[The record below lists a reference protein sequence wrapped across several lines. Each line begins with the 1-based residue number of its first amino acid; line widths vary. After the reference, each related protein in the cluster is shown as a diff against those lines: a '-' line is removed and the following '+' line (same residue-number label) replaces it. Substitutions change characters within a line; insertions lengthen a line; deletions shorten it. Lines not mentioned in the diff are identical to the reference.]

1 MASRTSL
8 AFLLFTFL
16 MAISASYAHGFTVR
30 VTFNQTSPTTATAEI
45 TGGPVVFPLG
55 STTPVAGGNVTILIN
70 LGPLRIT
77 ANATTD
83 INGNFNVVVPIT
95 INPGQLPNLLT
106 VSAVA
111 NVALPITSNL
121 PGTIGRQLLIPLS
134 LQSIIPGIL
143 RIVLTLNAS
152 GVVVLGG

>member
-30 VTFNQTSPTTATAEI
+30 ATLNLIGPTNANVNI
-45 TGGPVVFPLG
+45 NGGPVVFPLG
-55 STTPVAGGNVTILIN
+55 STTPVAGANVTVVIYV
-70 LGPLRIT
+70 GALRIT
-77 ANATTD
+77 ANAITD
-83 INGNFNVVVPIT
+83 INGNFNANVPIT
-95 INPGQLPNLLT
+95 INPNLLPNLLT

-111 NVALPITSNL
+111 NVALPNTSNI

-152 GVVVLGG
+152 GVVVVGR